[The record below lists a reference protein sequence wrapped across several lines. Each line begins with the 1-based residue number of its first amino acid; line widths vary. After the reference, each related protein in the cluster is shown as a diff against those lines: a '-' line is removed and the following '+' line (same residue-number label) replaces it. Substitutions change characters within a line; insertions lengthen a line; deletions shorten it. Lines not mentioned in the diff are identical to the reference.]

1 MKLRSL
7 NKLISLIILTLSF
20 SKTVAEEQIDIWDKV
35 KKNSIE
41 QSTPSSINTIQT
53 TPETV
58 EIEKINNNIEIKDG
72 LPDSSNSPNIFGI
85 YDPAENNF
93 DLNMWSST
101 KAEDIRS
108 SLKRIKKINLSKTS
122 SEILENVLL
131 SFSYPP
137 PGMQDKEFVNLK
149 INWLIDNERTE
160 LIQNFLKQNEEFDG
174 KRKAVQYLVDK
185 SIAKANIKDLFHFRT
200 FS

>member
-7 NKLISLIILTLSF
+7 NKFISLIILTLSF

-93 DLNMWSST
+93 DLNMWSS
-101 KAEDIRS
+101 KKQKILGQV
-108 SLKRIKKINLSKTS
+108 LK
-122 SEILENVLL
+122 
-131 SFSYPP
+131 
-137 PGMQDKEFVNLK
+137 
-149 INWLIDNERTE
+149 E
-160 LIQNFLKQNEEFDG
+160 L
-174 KRKAVQYLVDK
+174 K
-185 SIAKANIKDLFHFRT
+185 SIFPKLPVKF
-200 FS
+200 